1 MSQTDLF
8 VAKLDEALLAK
19 AAVLTKEEIPKLKE
33 QCRTFQAAFSG
44 LYKVFLEKGL
54 IQEDQYDYEQKVS
67 DLKAPPSDPFSESD
81 LQNQMN
87 IRLQTYTTQLDF
99 MNNFFFMSVES
110 LNLKGIKNMLSIID
124 YFHWSELSPNA
135 AHMMTRSLTIYVEK
149 IKQTGDGMAINILSN
164 SIKVLKDLQKTIK
177 VILKKITLFA
187 RQNYKLQCRMNVI
200 SQMTLDPNRINN
212 DLSGTLQAIK
222 FEFPV
227 KWEDNPFFRELV
239 EEILNEDYSPQAESI
254 QEKILTSL
262 AVKEKIVQKK
272 KIDKSAELKKELLV
286 LVGEL
291 AKIYIPMETIIIRLD
306 DNSHILDD
314 NMKTF
319 AQKFSLWINRVM
331 RHKNEIFYEL
341 EMSSSSNRKSREK
354 INFTSYLNW
363 IRMKANF
370 YKNLNNPQS
379 TSYLRAAESDLPQL
393 EEFLEKNQLELKK
406 IINRLA
412 ALERF
417 FKDDADPELKNKV
430 KGFKAELQQMKM
442 VVGKIVSGLKEYQ
455 VQLEEIEQLKALGID
470 PES

>member
-19 AAVLTKEEIPKLKE
+19 AAVLTKEEIPELKE

-54 IQEDQYDYEQKVS
+54 IQEDQYDYEQKIS
-67 DLKAPPSDPFSESD
+67 DLKAPPSDPFTESD
-81 LQNQMN
+81 LQDQMN
-87 IRLQTYTTQLDF
+87 IRLQSYMNQLDF

-110 LNLKGIKNMLSIID
+110 LNLRGIKNMLSVID
-124 YFHWSELSPNA
+124 YFHWSELSQNA
-135 AHMMTRSLTIYVEK
+135 AHLMSRSLSIYIEK
-149 IKQTGDGMAINILSN
+149 IKQTGDGMALNILAN
-164 SIKVLKDLQKTIK
+164 SIKVLKDLQKSIK
-177 VILKKITLFA
+177 LILKKITLFA
-187 RQNYKLQCRMNVI
+187 KQNYKLQCRMSVI
-200 SQMTLDPNRINN
+200 SQMTLDPNRIQK
-212 DLSGTLQAIK
+212 DLTGTLQAIK

-227 KWEDNPFFRELV
+227 KWEGNPFFRELV
-239 EEILNEDYSPQAESI
+239 EEILQEDYSPQAEKLQESI
-254 QEKILTSL
+254 LSSL
-262 AVKEKIVQKK
+262 AVKEKIVKKK
-272 KIDKSAELKKELLV
+272 KIDKSTEMKKELLV
-286 LVGEL
+286 LISEL

-306 DNSHILDD
+306 DNSHVLDE
-314 NMKTF
+314 NLKTF
-319 AQKFSLWINRVM
+319 AQKFSRWINRVM
-331 RHKNEIFYEL
+331 RQKNEIFYDI
-341 EMSSSSNRKSREK
+341 EMSSSGNRKNREK

-379 TSYLRAAESDLPQL
+379 TSYMRAAESDLSHL

-417 FKDDADPELKNKV
+417 FKEASDPEVKNKM

-442 VVGKIVSGLKEYQ
+442 VVGKIVAGLKEYQ

>member
-8 VAKLDEALLAK
+8 VAKLDEALLSK

-135 AHMMTRSLTIYVEK
+135 AHMMSRSLTIYVEK

-212 DLSGTLQAIK
+212 DLTGTLQAIK

-227 KWEDNPFFRELV
+227 KWDGNPFFRELV
-239 EEILNEDYSPQAESI
+239 EEILNEDYSPKAESL
-254 QEKILTSL
+254 QEKILASL
-262 AVKEKIVQKK
+262 AVREKVVQKK
-272 KIDKSAELKKELLV
+272 KIDKSAELKKELLA

-306 DNSHILDD
+306 DNSHILDE

-319 AQKFSLWINRVM
+319 AQKFSRWINRVM
-331 RHKNEIFYEL
+331 RQKNEVFYEL

-379 TSYLRAAESDLPQL
+379 TSYLRAAESDLPHL
-393 EEFLEKNQLELKK
+393 DEFLEKNQLELKK

-417 FKDDADPELKNKV
+417 FKNDADPELKNKV
-430 KGFKAELQQMKM
+430 RGFKAELQQMKM

>member
-19 AAVLTKEEIPKLKE
+19 AAVLTKEEIPQLKE
-33 QCRTFQAAFSG
+33 QCRTFEAAFSG
-44 LYKVFLEKGL
+44 LYKVLLEKGL
-54 IQEDQYDYEQKVS
+54 IQEDQYDYEQKIS

-81 LQNQMN
+81 LQTQMN

-99 MNNFFFMSVES
+99 MNNFFFMSMES

-124 YFHWSELSPNA
+124 YFHWNELSPNA
-135 AHMMTRSLTIYVEK
+135 AHIMSRSLALYVEK

-164 SIKVLKDLQKTIK
+164 SLKVLKDLQKTIK
-177 VILKKITLFA
+177 LILKRITQFA
-187 RQNYKLQCRMNVI
+187 RQNYKLQCRMNII
-200 SQMTLDPNRINN
+200 SQMTLDPNRINK
-212 DLSGTLQAIK
+212 DLIGTLQAIK

-227 KWEDNPFFRELV
+227 KWSGNPFFRELV
-239 EEILNEDYSPQAESI
+239 EEILEEDYSSQAESL
-254 QEKILTSL
+254 QQKILDNL
-262 AVKEKIVQKK
+262 AIKEKIVKKK

-286 LVGEL
+286 LIGEL
-291 AKIYIPMETIIIRLD
+291 AKIYIPLETIIIRLD
-306 DNSHILDD
+306 DNSHILDE
-314 NMKTF
+314 NQKSF
-319 AQKFSLWINRVM
+319 SQKFSRWINRVM
-331 RHKNEIFYEL
+331 RQKNEVFYEIQI
-341 EMSSSSNRKSREK
+341 SASGNSKSREK

-379 TSYLRAAESDLPQL
+379 TSYMRAADSDLPHL

-412 ALERF
+412 ALENF
-417 FKDDADPELKNKV
+417 FKEEPDPEIRKKIR
-430 KGFKAELQQMKM
+430 GYKAELQQMKM
-442 VVGKIVSGLKEYQ
+442 VVSKVVSGIKEYQ

>member
-1 MSQTDLF
+1 MSQTELY
-8 VAKLDEALLAK
+8 VAKLDEALMAK
-19 AAVLTKEEIPKLKE
+19 AAVLTKEEIPQLKE
-33 QCRTFQAAFSG
+33 HCRTFQAAYSG

-54 IQEDQYDYEQKVS
+54 IQEDNYDYEQKIS

-81 LQNQMN
+81 LQTQMN
-87 IRLQTYTTQLDF
+87 IRLQDYMTQLDF

-110 LNLKGIKNMLSIID
+110 LNLKGIKNMLGMID
-124 YFHWSELSPNA
+124 YFHWSEISQNA
-135 AHMMTRSLTIYVEK
+135 AHVMSRSLAIYVDK
-149 IKQTGDGMAINILSN
+149 IKQTGDAMAINILAN
-164 SIKVLKDLQKTIK
+164 SIKVLKDLQKKIK
-177 VILKKITLFA
+177 AILKKITQYA

-200 SQMTLDPNRINN
+200 SQMTLDPNRINS

-227 KWEDNPFFRELV
+227 KWQGNPFFKELV
-239 EEILNEDYSPQAESI
+239 QEILEEDFSSQAASL
-254 QEKILTSL
+254 QEKNLSSL
-262 AVKEKIVQKK
+262 AVKERVVKKK
-272 KIDKSAELKKELLV
+272 KIDKSAEMKKELLA
-286 LVGEL
+286 LVSEL

-306 DNSHILDD
+306 DNSHILDE
-314 NMKTF
+314 NIKSF
-319 AQKFSLWINRVM
+319 AQRLSRWINRVM
-331 RHKNEIFYEL
+331 RQKNEVFYEIQTG
-341 EMSSSSNRKSREK
+341 SNGTRKSREK

-379 TSYLRAAESDLPQL
+379 TSYLRAAESDLPHL

-417 FKDDADPELKNKV
+417 FKEEADPEVRTKA
-430 KGFKAELQQMKM
+430 KGFKAEMQQMKM
-442 VVGKIVSGLKEYQ
+442 IVGKIVSGLKEYQ